1 LAIYFFCYASKL
13 YLTTMTT
20 LQNFIGGQFVP
31 SSGTVVIDVTD
42 PATGAVVSRCPMSTA
57 ADVEAAVRC
66 GSEAFE
72 SWKATTIKQ
81 RTAIMLKFHAL
92 VNKHAN
98 ELAELIVKENGKNI
112 TEALADVAKGNE
124 TVEWACS
131 LPQLAP
137 GKTLEV
143 SKGIQC
149 CEIRDPLGV
158 VACIV
163 PFNFPVMVPMWTFPI
178 ALTMGNCVILKP
190 SEKVPGAMQRVVE
203 LLQEA
208 GLPEGV
214 FQIVHGGVEVVT
226 AICESPGISG
236 VSFVGS
242 SKVAKIVFDKC
253 NARNTRVL
261 ALGGAKNHLIAV
273 PDCDVGMAARD
284 IVASFAGCAGQR
296 CMAASV
302 LILVGKG
309 CCKYVTIYDVCG
321 ELFFKMIIQ

>member
-1 LAIYFFCYASKL
+1 
-13 YLTTMTT
+13 
-20 LQNFIGGQFVP
+20 
-31 SSGTVVIDVTD
+31 
-42 PATGAVVSRCPMSTA
+42 
-57 ADVEAAVRC
+57 
-66 GSEAFE
+66 
-72 SWKATTIKQ
+72 
-81 RTAIMLKFHAL
+81 MLKFHAL

-98 ELAELIVKENGKNI
+98 ELAELIVAENGKNI

-137 GKTLEV
+137 GKLLEV
-143 SKGIQC
+143 SRGIQC
-149 CEIRDPLGV
+149 CEYRDALGV

-203 LLQEA
+203 LLKEA
-208 GLPEGV
+208 GVPEGV
-214 FQIVHGGVEVVT
+214 FQIVHGGAEVVT
-226 AICESPGISG
+226 AISEHDDIAA

-253 NARNTRVL
+253 NARNKRVL

-302 LILVGKG
+302 LVLVGKFIDEIM
-309 CCKYVTIYDVCG
+309 YY
-321 ELFFKMIIQ
+321 LRSL